1 MNTVQDKD
9 TARER
14 KLPHFRSLQMVRT
27 PVLFTVMI
35 SCVILIMIASVVAAM
50 FLPWRQSVTGTG
62 RIIVFSPMDR
72 PQTIEAQIPG
82 RIVNWFVRDGQ
93 DVEKG
98 QKIVSLA
105 ELDSRFL
112 DNTQLKTLLAQK
124 TALIAKR
131 EALKARA
138 DALSDQVNASAGV
151 RKAAVP
157 ATIERVKQANDR
169 VYQAEQAVEAAKQSL
184 KTAQWQSE
192 RVESLFNDGL
202 RSKRDKELAELDTIR
217 SKTELERALAALDV
231 AKEDTSIS
239 LLENKRTEADT
250 GGNINAIKAARA
262 DANQLVASTEADIYK
277 LQIDID
283 NFEKRVDQRTVDA
296 PCSGRIVRLL
306 RVGAGA
312 MVNAGD
318 VLAVI
323 APHTQDRAAEINIRD
338 WDAPLVSVGRPVRLQ
353 IAGWPALQFIGWPRI
368 AIGTF
373 AGVVSVIDATDD
385 GKNRYRVIVEPDKTA
400 IANKQADPWPSTTFL
415 RPGAQVT
422 GWILLSDVPLWYE
435 LWRQLN
441 GWQPTIQPQ
450 DPNNP
455 NNPSNQIDTTG
466 RDSAKRKSP

>member
-1 MNTVQDKD
+1 MNTVESLNKKQ
-9 TARER
+9 AN
-14 KLPHFRSLQMVRT
+14 FRSLKMVKT

-35 SCVILIMIASVVAAM
+35 TCIILIFLAAIVAAM
-50 FLPWRQSVTGTG
+50 FLPWRQSVTGNG

-82 RIVNWFVRDGQ
+82 RIVNWFVRDGE

-98 QKIVSLA
+98 QKIVGLA

-112 DNTQLKTLLAQK
+112 DNSQLKTLLSQK
-124 TALIAKR
+124 AALVAKR
-131 EALKARA
+131 DALKARS
-138 DALSDQVNASAGV
+138 DALADQITNSSGV
-151 RKAAVP
+151 RRAAVP
-157 ATIERVKQANDR
+157 ATVERVKQAGDR
-169 VYQAEQAVEAAKQSL
+169 VYQAEQSVEAAKQSL
-184 KTAQWQSE
+184 QTAHWQSD
-192 RVESLFNDGL
+192 RVGSLYNDGL
-202 RSKRDKELAELDTIR
+202 RSKRDKELAELETVR
-217 SKTELERALAALDV
+217 SKTELEKSLAALDV
-231 AKEDTSIS
+231 AKEDARIS
-239 LLENKRTEADT
+239 VLENKRTDADT
-250 GGNINAIKAARA
+250 GGNIDAIKAARA
-262 DANQLVASTEADIYK
+262 DANQLVASTDADIFK

-283 NFEKRVDQRTVDA
+283 NFSKRVDQRTVDA
-296 PCSGRIVRLL
+296 PCQGRIVRLM

-323 APHTQDRAAEINIRD
+323 APKTQDRAAEINIRD

-368 AIGTF
+368 AVGTF

-385 GKNRYRVIVEPDKTA
+385 GKNRYRVIVEPDKKA
-400 IANKQADPWPSTTFL
+400 IDRKEADPWPSTTFL

-441 GWQPTIQPQ
+441 GWQPTIQPPDQ
-450 DPNNP
+450 TAPSDTGTKDSTKQRNP
-455 NNPSNQIDTTG
+455 
-466 RDSAKRKSP
+466 